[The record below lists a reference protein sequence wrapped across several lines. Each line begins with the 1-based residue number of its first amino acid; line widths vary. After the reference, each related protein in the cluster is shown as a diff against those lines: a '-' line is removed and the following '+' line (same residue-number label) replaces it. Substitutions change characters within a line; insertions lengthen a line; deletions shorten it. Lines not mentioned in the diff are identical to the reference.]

1 MQGRA
6 CAEGMVM
13 SVSLLFATC
22 SDIWHSR
29 RTSSRMPWRDQ
40 PANGLDASQ
49 AEGSAVQQDRLA
61 LSGRR
66 SPQRPPD
73 APVSCS

>member
-49 AEGSAVQQDRLA
+49 AEGSAVQ
-61 LSGRR
+61 
-66 SPQRPPD
+66 
-73 APVSCS
+73 